1 MQLVYY
7 RQCHVA
13 LTSHTKWN
21 ISLLLVIWCQD
32 QALVLCRFAVY
43 LLFFQY
49 TLLYLVFTLF
59 LFLCQS
65 SNPRLQHL
73 SLISFSMVFFQVFL
87 GQPLFGR
94 EFIIEYFCTG
104 LMVFFWS
111 TWLFLKQRLPYSVFT
126 LSLQDLLLLFL
137 VPYEHPGKLKFGLF
151 NPATAYNS
159 HFHMIDSLKDSCVET
174 SSSCLT
180 VIKERIVFKFFKDSQ
195 KTKDHHK
202 TFQS

>member
-1 MQLVYY
+1 
-7 RQCHVA
+7 
-13 LTSHTKWN
+13 
-21 ISLLLVIWCQD
+21 
-32 QALVLCRFAVY
+32 
-43 LLFFQY
+43 
-49 TLLYLVFTLF
+49 
-59 LFLCQS
+59 
-65 SNPRLQHL
+65 
-73 SLISFSMVFFQVFL
+73 MVFFQVFL

-94 EFIIEYFCTG
+94 EFIKEHICTG

-159 HFHMIDSLKDSCVET
+159 HFHMIDSLEDSCAET

-180 VIKERIVFKFFKDSQ
+180 VIKERIVFKFFKHSQ
-195 KTKDHHK
+195 KTKDHHINVPK
-202 TFQS
+202 LICRIVMVSMSQCTLICVNKSKEQSGLFMAMSPDLNLCNNIYCKNLVLYLF

>member
-1 MQLVYY
+1 
-7 RQCHVA
+7 
-13 LTSHTKWN
+13 
-21 ISLLLVIWCQD
+21 
-32 QALVLCRFAVY
+32 
-43 LLFFQY
+43 
-49 TLLYLVFTLF
+49 
-59 LFLCQS
+59 
-65 SNPRLQHL
+65 
-73 SLISFSMVFFQVFL
+73 MVFFQVFL

-94 EFIIEYFCTG
+94 EFIKEHFCTG

-151 NPATAYNS
+151 NTATAYNS
-159 HFHMIDSLKDSCVET
+159 HFHMIDSLEDLCAET

-180 VIKERIVFKFFKDSQ
+180 VIKERIVFNFFKDSQ

-202 TFQS
+202 TFQNCRIVVSMSQCTLICVNKSKEQSGLFMAMSPDLNLCNNIYCKNLVLYLF